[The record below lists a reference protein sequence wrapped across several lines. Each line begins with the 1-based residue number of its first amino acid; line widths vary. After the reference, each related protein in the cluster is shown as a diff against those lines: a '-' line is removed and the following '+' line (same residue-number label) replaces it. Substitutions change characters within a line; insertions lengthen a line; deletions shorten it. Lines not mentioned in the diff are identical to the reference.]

1 MRPQMHPITTKALD
15 QLLEDIAEERI
26 RQRIELK
33 NETEP
38 GPQQLVLG
46 RLAALREDESNL
58 NLFIEENS

>member
-1 MRPQMHPITTKALD
+1 MHPITTKALD
-15 QLLEDIAEERI
+15 QLLDDIAEERI

-38 GPQQLVLG
+38 GPQQTILA
-46 RLAALREDESNL
+46 RLAALREDEHAL

>member
-1 MRPQMHPITTKALD
+1 MHPITAKALD
-15 QLLEDIAEERI
+15 QLLEDLEEERV

-38 GPQQLVLG
+38 GPKQVILN

-58 NLFIEENS
+58 NTFIEEKS